1 MEVSY
6 SCFWGEIRNN
16 QIAAVGAVE
25 KLEIPPSLRDFR
37 AQWESPDFGLFHGA
51 GFSTALL
58 PTNSAIEPVKKT
70 VKKGTRKAARKVK
83 QGAEKVE
90 QKTE

>member
-1 MEVSY
+1 VLSPIYTELSDGK
-6 SCFWGEIRNN
+6 GEHDMKKYPLAVILLAGLLSPAWVRG
-16 QIAAVGAVE
+16 QDDAKQDVKDAATSTEQAA
-25 KLEIPPSLRDFR
+25 KN
-37 AQWESPDFGLFHGA
+37 A
-51 GFSTALL
+51 GHK
-58 PTNSAIEPVKKT
+58 VKKT